1 MRMPTKIQKVLVM
14 AAAAAMFAPLPA
26 AGQGA
31 AADEV
36 TFSKDIAPIL

>member
-1 MRMPTKIQKVLVM
+1 M